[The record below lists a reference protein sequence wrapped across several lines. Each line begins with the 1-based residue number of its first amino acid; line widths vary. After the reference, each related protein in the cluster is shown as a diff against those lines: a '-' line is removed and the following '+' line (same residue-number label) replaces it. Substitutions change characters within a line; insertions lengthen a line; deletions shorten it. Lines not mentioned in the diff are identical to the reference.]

1 MRAAMFYGVGELE
14 VTQLPVPAPGSGD
27 VLLRVAAC
35 GVCGTDH
42 HIYHGEFATRPP
54 LIIGH
59 EYAGIVEAVGDGVT
73 DLEPGMRIA
82 IDPNISCGI
91 CRPCQRDQVHM
102 CRNLTALGVDQDGGF
117 TEYSLA
123 PRTQCYPLPEG
134 VSLLEG
140 AMVEPVAC
148 CVHGIDL
155 AGIRAG
161 DTVAIIGG
169 GAIGQILAQLARLQ
183 GASYLVLSDPV
194 ASRREMALRLGADA
208 VIDPTVDEPLAT
220 GGTLEGGVD
229 VVIEAVGS
237 ARTTAQAID
246 WAAPGATVLWFG
258 VTPPGDVVPVEPN
271 LIFQKELT
279 IRGARIN
286 PHTHGRALALLASG
300 RLAVGELI
308 TQQISLEALP
318 KLLSDGSPHQIKSVV
333 TPWPDSV
340 V

>member
-1 MRAAMFYGVGELE
+1 MRAAVYHGVGEIE
-14 VTQLPVPAPGSGD
+14 IMERPMPVPGPGD
-27 VLLRVAAC
+27 VLVRVAAC

-59 EYAGIVEAVGDGVT
+59 EYAGVVEAVGEGVT
-73 DLEPGMRIA
+73 DLAPGMQVA

-91 CRPCQRDQVHM
+91 CRPCRRGQVHM
-102 CRNLTALGVDQDGGF
+102 CRNLMALGVDMDGGF
-117 TEYSLA
+117 AEYSLT
-123 PRTQCYPLPEG
+123 PRAQCYRLPEG
-134 VSLLEG
+134 VSLLVG

-155 AGIRAG
+155 SGICAG
-161 DTVAIIGG
+161 DTVAVIGG

-183 GASYLVLSDPV
+183 GAGLLVLSDPV

-208 VIDPTVDEPLAT
+208 VLDPTADEPLAA
-220 GGTLEGGVD
+220 GGALEGGAD

-258 VTPPGDVVPVEPN
+258 VTPPGDTVPVEPN
-271 LIFQKELT
+271 RVFEKELT

-286 PHTHGRALALLASG
+286 PHTHERALALLASG
-300 RLAVGELI
+300 RVTVEALI
-308 TQQISLEALP
+308 TQQIFLEALP
-318 KLLSDGSPHQIKSVV
+318 DLLADGAPDQIKTVV
-333 TPWPDSV
+333 SPAGQFFG
-340 V
+340 